1 MLKLLKVLG
10 FDFSRQIALVKVR
23 AEELKFEIID
33 EIKGQAI
40 NIGVMIGL
48 LVAGAIMA
56 LATSFIGLIALY
68 RWMAISYGPFVAL
81 GVVAATT
88 TFLAVVFVCM
98 GLFRRAQTT
107 PFRFRRSSTGS
118 TESPRDAIAQTIV
131 TPLAEEKASYSTS
144 PTNQA
149 STSSFF
155 STSDLQQPVAKMFSA
170 FAMNPPLTDSTLD
183 GPIKELGANSATDA
197 RRIVQSGAEIV
208 RTGPRSA
215 AFGVLAASVLI
226 GWFLA
231 RNRHV

>member
-23 AEELKFEIID
+23 AEQLKFEIIE
-33 EIKGQAI
+33 EIKGRAI

-56 LATSFIGLIALY
+56 LATSFIGLMALY

-81 GVVAATT
+81 GVVAAAT
-88 TFLAVVFVCM
+88 TFLAVIFVWM
-98 GLFRRAQTT
+98 GLSRRAQTT
-107 PFRFRRSSTGS
+107 PLRFLRSSTGS
-118 TESPRDAIAQTIV
+118 TESQRDEIAETIA
-131 TPLAEEKASYSTS
+131 TSPAEETSYSTP

-183 GPIKELGANSATDA
+183 GPIKELGANSAADA

-208 RTGPRSA
+208 RTGSRSA

>member
-1 MLKLLKVLG
+1 MLKMLKLLG
-10 FDFSRQIALVKVR
+10 FDFGRQIALVKAR
-23 AEELKFEIID
+23 AEELKFEIIE
-33 EIKGQAI
+33 EIKGRAI
-40 NIGVMIGL
+40 SIGVMIGL

-81 GVVAATT
+81 GVVAAAT
-88 TFLAVVFVCM
+88 TFLAAIFVWM
-98 GLFRRAQTT
+98 GLSRRAQTT
-107 PFRFRRSSTGS
+107 PLRFLRSSTGS
-118 TESPRDAIAQTIV
+118 TESQRDEIAETIA
-131 TPLAEEKASYSTS
+131 TSPAEETSYSTP

-183 GPIKELGANSATDA
+183 GPIKELGANSAADA

-208 RTGPRSA
+208 RTGSRSA